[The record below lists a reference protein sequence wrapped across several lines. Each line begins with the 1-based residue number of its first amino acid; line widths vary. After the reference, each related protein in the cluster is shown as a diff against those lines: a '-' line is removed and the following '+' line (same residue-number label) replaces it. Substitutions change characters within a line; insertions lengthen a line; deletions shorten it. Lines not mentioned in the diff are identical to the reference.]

1 MYSFLFNQTYITI
14 FVLALLLFFIMYL
27 WRKITI
33 LEGNY
38 YLLEKRVNIIKKDSR
53 SELLSKNLEQSD
65 AIMKEVFENGLKSGC
80 DDMENLCN
88 ISPEMFQEYDI
99 DIDNEKNIDSDIINI
114 EELNVV
120 PEVDIEVLERKDSEV
135 VQVKNE
141 SSDELELI
149 THIENITSSNNET
162 AETAETAETGEYQDT
177 TDTTDTTDA
186 ASIAS
191 EITFNNDEDKVLS
204 KKYKAMNLEKLREE
218 CKNNSLSSE
227 GTKSILVTRIIDNIK
242 KQK

>member
-65 AIMKEVFENGLKSGC
+65 VIMKEVFENGLKSGC

-120 PEVDIEVLERKDSEV
+120 PEVDIEVLERKDSEA

-162 AETAETAETGEYQDT
+162 AETGEYQDNA
-177 TDTTDTTDA
+177 DTTDTTDA
-186 ASIAS
+186 TSIAS

-218 CKNNSLSSE
+218 CKNNSLSYE
-227 GTKSILVTRIIDNIK
+227 GTKSILVARIIDNIK

>member
-14 FVLALLLFFIMYL
+14 FVFALLLFFIMYL

-80 DDMENLCN
+80 SDMENLCN
-88 ISPEMFQEYDI
+88 ISPEMFQECDI
-99 DIDNEKNIDSDIINI
+99 DIDCEKNIDSDIINI
-114 EELNVV
+114 EELNIV
-120 PEVDIEVLERKDSEV
+120 PEVDVEVLEQKDSEIV
-135 VQVKNE
+135 EVKNE

-149 THIENITSSNNET
+149 KHIENITSANNK
-162 AETAETAETGEYQDT
+162 TAETGEYQDT
-177 TDTTDTTDA
+177 ADTADTTDTTDA
-186 ASIAS
+186 VSIAS

-227 GTKSILVTRIIDNIK
+227 GTKSILVARIIDNIK

>member
-162 AETAETAETGEYQDT
+162 AETAETGEYQ
-177 TDTTDTTDA
+177 DTTDTTDA

>member
-65 AIMKEVFENGLKSGC
+65 VIMKEVFENGLKSGC

-162 AETAETAETGEYQDT
+162 AETGEYQ
-177 TDTTDTTDA
+177 DTTDTTDA

>member
-1 MYSFLFNQTYITI
+1 
-14 FVLALLLFFIMYL
+14 MYL

-65 AIMKEVFENGLKSGC
+65 VIMKEVFENGLKSGC

-120 PEVDIEVLERKDSEV
+120 PEVDIEVLERKDSEA

-162 AETAETAETGEYQDT
+162 AETGEYQDNA
-177 TDTTDTTDA
+177 DTTDTTDA
-186 ASIAS
+186 TSIAS

-218 CKNNSLSSE
+218 CKNNSLSYE
-227 GTKSILVTRIIDNIK
+227 GTKSILVARIIDNIK

>member
-65 AIMKEVFENGLKSGC
+65 VIMKEVFENGLKSGC

-120 PEVDIEVLERKDSEV
+120 PEVDIEVLERKDSEA

-162 AETAETAETGEYQDT
+162 AETGEYQ
-177 TDTTDTTDA
+177 DTTDTTDA

-218 CKNNSLSSE
+218 CKNNSLSYE
-227 GTKSILVTRIIDNIK
+227 GTKSILVARIIDNIK

>member
-177 TDTTDTTDA
+177 TDTTDA

-191 EITFNNDEDKVLS
+191 TIKLKKEYDKVLS
-204 KKYKAMNLEKLREE
+204 KEKQTI
-218 CKNNSLSSE
+218 KHHTTTT
-227 GTKSILVTRIIDNIK
+227 TKGSRR
-242 KQK
+242 

>member
-14 FVLALLLFFIMYL
+14 FVFALLLFFIMYL

-80 DDMENLCN
+80 GDMENLCN
-88 ISPEMFQEYDI
+88 ISPEMFQECDI
-99 DIDNEKNIDSDIINI
+99 DIDCEKDIDDDIINI
-114 EELNVV
+114 EELNIV
-120 PEVDIEVLERKDSEV
+120 PEVDIEALEQNDSEIV
-135 VQVKNE
+135 EVKNE

-149 THIENITSSNNET
+149 KHIENITSANN
-162 AETAETAETGEYQDT
+162 ETAETGEYQDT
-177 TDTTDTTDA
+177 ADTADTTDTTDA
-186 ASIAS
+186 VSIAS

-227 GTKSILVTRIIDNIK
+227 GTKSILVARIIDNIK

>member
-162 AETAETAETGEYQDT
+162 AETGEYQ
-177 TDTTDTTDA
+177 DTTDTTDA

>member
-65 AIMKEVFENGLKSGC
+65 AIMKEVFENDLKSGC

-162 AETAETAETGEYQDT
+162 AETGEYQDT

>member
-65 AIMKEVFENGLKSGC
+65 VIMKEVFENGLKSGC

-114 EELNVV
+114 EELDVV
-120 PEVDIEVLERKDSEV
+120 PEVDIEVLERKDSEE

-162 AETAETAETGEYQDT
+162 AETGEYQ
-177 TDTTDTTDA
+177 DTTDTTDA

-218 CKNNSLSSE
+218 CKNNSLSYE
-227 GTKSILVTRIIDNIK
+227 GTKSILVARIIDNIK

>member
-65 AIMKEVFENGLKSGC
+65 VIMKEVFENGLKSGC

-120 PEVDIEVLERKDSEV
+120 PEVDIEVLERKDSEA

-162 AETAETAETGEYQDT
+162 AETGEYQDT
-177 TDTTDTTDA
+177 TDTTDAT
-186 ASIAS
+186 SIAS

>member
-65 AIMKEVFENGLKSGC
+65 VIMKEVFENGLKSGC

-114 EELNVV
+114 EELDVV
-120 PEVDIEVLERKDSEV
+120 PEVDIEVLERKDSEE

-162 AETAETAETGEYQDT
+162 AETGEYQDT
-177 TDTTDTTDA
+177 IDTTDA

-227 GTKSILVTRIIDNIK
+227 GTKSILVARIIDNIK

>member
-14 FVLALLLFFIMYL
+14 FVFALLLFFIMYL

-80 DDMENLCN
+80 GDMENLCN
-88 ISPEMFQEYDI
+88 ISPEMFRECDI
-99 DIDNEKNIDSDIINI
+99 DTDCEKDIDGDIINI
-114 EELNVV
+114 EELNIV
-120 PEVDIEVLERKDSEV
+120 PEVDIEVLEQKDSEIV
-135 VQVKNE
+135 EVKNE

-149 THIENITSSNNET
+149 KHIENITSANND
-162 AETAETAETGEYQDT
+162 TAETGEYQDT
-177 TDTTDTTDA
+177 ADTNDTTDA
-186 ASIAS
+186 VSIAS

-227 GTKSILVTRIIDNIK
+227 GTKSILVARIIDNIK

>member
-65 AIMKEVFENGLKSGC
+65 VIMKEVFENGLKSGC

-120 PEVDIEVLERKDSEV
+120 PEVDIEVLERKDSEA

-162 AETAETAETGEYQDT
+162 AETGEYQ
-177 TDTTDTTDA
+177 DTTDTTDA

-242 KQK
+242 KQKCRIK

>member
-65 AIMKEVFENGLKSGC
+65 VIMKEVFENGLKSGC

-114 EELNVV
+114 EELDVV
-120 PEVDIEVLERKDSEV
+120 PEVDIEVLERKDSEA

-162 AETAETAETGEYQDT
+162 AETGEYQDT
-177 TDTTDTTDA
+177 TDTTDAT
-186 ASIAS
+186 SIAS

-218 CKNNSLSSE
+218 CKNNSLSYE
-227 GTKSILVTRIIDNIK
+227 GTKSILVARIIDNIK

>member
-177 TDTTDTTDA
+177 TDTTDA

>member
-65 AIMKEVFENGLKSGC
+65 VIMKEVFENGLKSGC

-120 PEVDIEVLERKDSEV
+120 PEVDIEVLERKDSEA

-162 AETAETAETGEYQDT
+162 AETGEYQDT
-177 TDTTDTTDA
+177 TDTTDAT
-186 ASIAS
+186 SIAS

-218 CKNNSLSSE
+218 CKNNSLSYE
-227 GTKSILVTRIIDNIK
+227 GTKSILVARIIDNIK

>member
-114 EELNVV
+114 EEINVV

-162 AETAETAETGEYQDT
+162 AETGEYQ
-177 TDTTDTTDA
+177 DTTDTTDA

>member
-65 AIMKEVFENGLKSGC
+65 VIMKEVFENGLKSGC

-120 PEVDIEVLERKDSEV
+120 PEVDIEVLERKDSEA

-162 AETAETAETGEYQDT
+162 AETGEYQ
-177 TDTTDTTDA
+177 DTTDTTDA

>member
-65 AIMKEVFENGLKSGC
+65 VIMKEVFENGLKSGC

-114 EELNVV
+114 EELDVV
-120 PEVDIEVLERKDSEV
+120 PEVDIEVLERKDSEE

-162 AETAETAETGEYQDT
+162 AETGEYQ
-177 TDTTDTTDA
+177 DTTDTTDA

-227 GTKSILVTRIIDNIK
+227 GTKSILVARIIDNIK

>member
-65 AIMKEVFENGLKSGC
+65 VIMKEVFENGLKSGC

-162 AETAETAETGEYQDT
+162 AETGEYQDT
-177 TDTTDTTDA
+177 TDTTDAT
-186 ASIAS
+186 SIAS